1 MKKTAI
7 ISCITAAMLLMGTLA
22 GCGNAQIDTA
32 ANGEMLILAANPVKP
47 SPSDIDKSGVQGLI
61 VRGSSDEVKA
71 DRLGGTTVTDV
82 VLTLGENDATATIEA
97 LKAAGINVYVQVD
110 AVPADETVVAAAA
123 AVLDKYD
130 VNGIELDFISE
141 GVTENVKDAYA
152 YIDVVDEVVAD
163 VAAKLDAYEATYNHP
178 VSLSVHVAT
187 DFLTNYNFGY
197 NVIDW
202 INAGLVDMV
211 CPATGGEVSTS
222 NMPTRLWYSALQPF
236 GTVLAP
242 CMEAQLKASSSAV
255 SAAQTTATY
264 AGMAAAHFSMGA
276 NKVCVEYNA
285 VADDALKL
293 LGSYSELIASD
304 RRVILT
310 YTDLLAKWQ
319 RSDVQLPFT
328 IGRNGIDSVR
338 LPLGDIAEGTT
349 VTIKIGMK
357 KTATSGAKGEAL
369 TSASIYTNSEL
380 CTYSHMESA
389 CDGGFTKDPLYC
401 YTLPAAAL
409 DEGHVVAEML
419 GANGGFTVTYVELF
433 VDAK

>member
-1 MKKTAI
+1 MKKTTM
-7 ISCITAAMLLMGTLA
+7 ISCIMAVALLMGTLA
-22 GCGNAQIDTA
+22 GCANVQTDTA
-32 ANGEMLILAANPVKP
+32 ADGEMLILSANTVKP
-47 SPSDIDKSGVQGLI
+47 SPSDIDKSGVQGLV

-71 DRLGGTTVTDV
+71 ERLGGTTVTDV
-82 VLTLGENDATATIEA
+82 VLTLGVDDATATIDA

-110 AVPADETVVAAAA
+110 AVPADDAVVASVA

-130 VNGIELDFISE
+130 VSGIELDFISE
-141 GVTENVKDAYA
+141 GVVEQSKDTYD
-152 YIDVVDEVVAD
+152 YIDVVDKVVAD
-163 VAAKLDAYEATYNHP
+163 VAAKLEAYETTYNHP
-178 VSLSVHVAT
+178 ISLSVHVAT

-197 NVIDW
+197 DVMAW
-202 INAGLVDMV
+202 VNAGLVDMV

-236 GTVLAP
+236 GTAVAP

-276 NKVCVEYNA
+276 NKVCVEYDA

-293 LGSYSELIASD
+293 LGSYTDLIATD
-304 RRVILT
+304 RRVVLT

-319 RSDVQLPFT
+319 KSDAQLPFT
-328 IGRNGIDSVR
+328 IGKNGIDSVR
-338 LPLGDIAEGTT
+338 LPLGDIAEGST

-369 TSASIYTNSEL
+369 STASIYTNSEL
-380 CTYSHMESA
+380 CTYSHMEM
-389 CDGGFTKDPLYC
+389 CDGGFTSDPLYC
-401 YTLPAAAL
+401 YTLPVAAL

-419 GANGGFTVTYVELF
+419 GSNGGFTVTYVELF

>member
-7 ISCITAAMLLMGTLA
+7 ISCIMAAMLLVGTLA
-22 GCGNAQIDTA
+22 GCADAKTGAA
-32 ANGEMLILAANPVKP
+32 ANDEMLISAANTVKP
-47 SPSDIDKSGVQGLI
+47 SPKDIDKSGVQGLI
-61 VRGSSDEVKA
+61 VRGNSDEVKA

-82 VLTLGENDATATIEA
+82 VLTLGENDAAATIDA

-110 AVPADETVVAAAA
+110 AVPADDAVVAGVAAI
-123 AVLDKYD
+123 LDKYD

-141 GVTENVKDAYA
+141 GVIENSKDTYP
-152 YIDVVDEVVAD
+152 YIDVVNKVVAD
-163 VAAKLDAYEATYNHP
+163 VAAKLDTYEATYNHP
-178 VSLSVHVAT
+178 ISLSVHVAT
-187 DFLTNYNFGY
+187 DFLINYNFGY
-197 NVIDW
+197 DVVAWVNE
-202 INAGLVDMV
+202 GLVDMV

-222 NMPTRLWYSALQPF
+222 NMPTRLWYSVLQPF

-242 CMEAQLKASSSAV
+242 AMKAHLQAYSGAASAP
-255 SAAQTTATY
+255 QTTATY

-276 NKVCVEYNA
+276 NKVCVEYDA
-285 VADDALKL
+285 VADDALNL
-293 LGSYSELIASD
+293 LGSYSTLVNTD
-304 RRVILT
+304 RRVVLT
-310 YTDLLAKWQ
+310 YTDLIAKWQ

-328 IGRNGIDSVR
+328 IGKNGIDSVC

-369 TSASIYTNSEL
+369 TSASIYTNSDL
-380 CTYSHMESA
+380 ASYSHVET
-389 CDGGFTKDPLYC
+389 CDGGFTKEPLYC
-401 YTLPAAAL
+401 YTLPASAL

-419 GANGGFTVTYVELF
+419 GTNGGFTATYVELF